1 MLGKDEAESINPVKG
16 PTFTNHITVSSTQFD
31 AYIYNYI
38 AIASK
43 PIAIFQRQPNL
54 KQLAKAFIV
63 RAQISFIHI
72 FHMLR
77 MTKNSSASMQRLVLM
92 MGVLALLVSTEL
104 AIAVHGRTLR
114 STTMVVGGCEEQ
126 GGRMGVTSFGA
137 LSAANHSSNSRN
149 SFRSLGFRLASGPSK
164 RGPGH

>member
-1 MLGKDEAESINPVKG
+1 
-16 PTFTNHITVSSTQFD
+16 
-31 AYIYNYI
+31 
-38 AIASK
+38 
-43 PIAIFQRQPNL
+43 
-54 KQLAKAFIV
+54 
-63 RAQISFIHI
+63 
-72 FHMLR
+72 MLR
-77 MTKNSSASMQRLVLM
+77 MTKNSSASMQRLVFM

-104 AIAVHGRTLR
+104 VIAVHGRTLR

-126 GGRMGVTSFGA
+126 GGRMGVLSFGA

>member
-1 MLGKDEAESINPVKG
+1 
-16 PTFTNHITVSSTQFD
+16 
-31 AYIYNYI
+31 
-38 AIASK
+38 
-43 PIAIFQRQPNL
+43 
-54 KQLAKAFIV
+54 
-63 RAQISFIHI
+63 
-72 FHMLR
+72 MLR

-126 GGRMGVTSFGA
+126 G
-137 LSAANHSSNSRN
+137 NSRN
-149 SFRSLGFRLASGPSK
+149 SFRSLGFRIASGPSK

>member
-1 MLGKDEAESINPVKG
+1 
-16 PTFTNHITVSSTQFD
+16 
-31 AYIYNYI
+31 
-38 AIASK
+38 
-43 PIAIFQRQPNL
+43 
-54 KQLAKAFIV
+54 
-63 RAQISFIHI
+63 
-72 FHMLR
+72 MLR
-77 MTKNSSASMQRLVLM
+77 MTKNSSSSMQRLVLM

-126 GGRMGVTSFGA
+126 GGRMGVSFGA
-137 LSAANHSSNSRN
+137 LSAADHSSNSRN